1 MEAVYD
7 VILNASTLR
16 QLGSASV
23 NFGIK
28 QRSGRTSG
36 GLDPSEIYCVT
47 GDPKATFQTMA
58 LGTALTAMGVTTGLF
73 INNATITV
81 PFAKRAN
88 GAAYGGDGTN
98 ARLNASYG
106 HAVITSISGSQDDD
120 GAVAECELYFLS
132 SDGFVVPLTTTLSQ
146 NLAASSFV
154 AEFAMGLGSINGTQ
168 VPQLRSL
175 RVNTGLTVESRRFNG
190 ANYPTHC
197 YIKQRDPSIEFGF
210 EDMDALNTFA
220 TMAGTATAAKA
231 WFRKR
236 SDGGTYVSDASS
248 VHIGL
253 TFGAG
258 LITGQQV
265 SAQGNENASA
275 TLTVF
280 GKALS
285 ISNGAAIAV

>member
-1 MEAVYD
+1 MEAIYD
-7 VILNASTLR
+7 VIIGASTLR

-23 NFGIK
+23 NFGPK
-28 QRSGRTSG
+28 QRAGRTSG
-36 GLDPSEIYCVT
+36 GLDPSELYLVT

-58 LGTALTAMGVTTGLF
+58 LGTALTAMGVTAGLF
-73 INNATITV
+73 VNNGTITI
-81 PFAKRAN
+81 PYAKRAN
-88 GAAYGGDGTN
+88 GATYGGDGTN
-98 ARLNASYG
+98 ARINATHG

-120 GAVAECELYFLS
+120 GAVCECELYFLS
-132 SDGFVVPLTTTLSQ
+132 SDGFVVPQTVTLSQ
-146 NLAASSFV
+146 NLASTSFV
-154 AEFAMGLGSINGTQ
+154 AEYAMGLGAINGTS
-168 VPQLRSL
+168 VSQLRSL
-175 RVNTGLTVESRRFNG
+175 RVNTGLTVESRRYGG
-190 ANYPTHC
+190 ANYPTKC
-197 YIKQRDPSIEFGF
+197 YVKQRDPSIEFGF
-210 EDMDALNTFA
+210 EDMDALNTFTA
-220 TMAGTATAAKA
+220 SVGTATSAKA

-258 LITGQQV
+258 LVTAQQV

-275 TLTVF
+275 TLTVY